1 MEKSL
6 KDGKTP
12 EGEDEATIKGHEAEI
27 DNLKLNLKRLEDIQK
42 SQSDWSNNTT
52 PVEDKILL
60 KQ

>member
-27 DNLKLNLKRLEDIQK
+27 DNLKLNLKRLEDIQNLN
-42 SQSDWSNNTT
+42 QIGQTIQLLLR
-52 PVEDKILL
+52 DKILL